1 MNIRYIIIMTLL
13 GLLSVGCT
21 IIDDTP
27 YGDAPYEDI
36 PSEEERP
43 ETSLDMEPE
52 DGSI

>member
-1 MNIRYIIIMTLL
+1 MTLL
-13 GLLSVGCT
+13 SLLSVGCN

-27 YGDAPYEDI
+27 YEDAPYEDI

-43 ETSLDMEPE
+43 EPSLDMEPE

>member
-27 YGDAPYEDI
+27 YEDI
-36 PSEEERP
+36 SSEEERS

-52 DGSI
+52 DGSV

>member
-13 GLLSVGCT
+13 SLLSVGCN

-27 YGDAPYEDI
+27 YEDAPYEDI

-43 ETSLDMEPE
+43 EPSLDMEPE